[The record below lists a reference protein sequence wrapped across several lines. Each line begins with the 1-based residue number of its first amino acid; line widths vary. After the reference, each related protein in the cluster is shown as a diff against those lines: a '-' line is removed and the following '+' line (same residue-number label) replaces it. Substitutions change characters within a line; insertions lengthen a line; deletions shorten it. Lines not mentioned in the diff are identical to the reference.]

1 MSKII
6 MIANQKGGVGKTT
19 TAIEL
24 CSLLGRENKVLGIDL
39 DQQRNFSKYA
49 GAKLEAPSIHDVLNA
64 KITVE
69 EAIQKLD
76 EYDVL
81 ISSKE
86 LAKAGKEFGEMD
98 DIWLL
103 KDIVEELN
111 YDYII
116 IDNAPARS
124 PLLMMSYI
132 ASDYCIVVTECD
144 SGSLDGIEEVVSD
157 ITSLNKRNKNT
168 NVQILG
174 VLLNKSEKTS
184 LHEIAYEEIGETGKE
199 LEIRPFKT
207 VIRKSIVASESKAAM
222 ESINKYKPGNNVS
235 VDYRMLL
242 EEILTRIEEMEEQQ
256 WVR

>member
-1 MSKII
+1 MAKVI

-24 CSLLGRENKVLGIDL
+24 CALLGKDNRVLGIDL

-49 GAKLEAPSIHDVLNA
+49 GARLDGASIHDVLNA
-64 KITVE
+64 KTTIE
-69 EAIQKLD
+69 EAIQHLED
-76 EYDVL
+76 YDVL

-103 KDIVEELN
+103 KDVIEDLN
-111 YDYII
+111 YDYIV
-116 IDNAPARS
+116 IDNAPARG

-174 VLLNKSEKTS
+174 VLLNKAEKTS
-184 LHEIAYEEIGETGKE
+184 LHEIAYEEIGETGKN
-199 LEIRPFKT
+199 LEFRPFKT

-222 ESINKYKPGNNVS
+222 QAINKYKPSNNVS
-235 VDYRMLL
+235 IDYRILL
-242 EEILTRIEEMEEQQ
+242 EEILTRIEELEEKDNE
-256 WVR
+256 